1 MNKEIFLNGTSI
13 NVKGLKHDVAGSLH
27 KITVVFDVN
36 SEEYHDIAV
45 LLYEKNFE
53 VSVPSLQLA
62 FSGEIVHYYTSLTNL
77 YEKGN
82 VGEYTV
88 TFLEKERETQ

>member
-1 MNKEIFLNGTSI
+1 MNNEILLNGTSI
-13 NVKGLKHDVAGSLH
+13 KVKSLNHNLAGSLH
-27 KITVVFDVN
+27 KITVVFNVN

-45 LLYEKNFE
+45 LLYEKSFQ

-62 FSGEIVHYYTSLTNL
+62 FTGEIVHYFTSLTNL

-88 TFLEKERETQ
+88 TFSEKERETQ

>member
-1 MNKEIFLNGTSI
+1 MNNEIRLNGTSI
-13 NVKGLKHDVAGSLH
+13 KVKSLNHDVAGGLH
-27 KITVVFDVN
+27 KITVVFNVN

-45 LLYEKNFE
+45 LLYEKSFQ

-62 FSGEIVHYYTSLTNL
+62 FTGEIVHYYTSLTNL

-88 TFLEKERETQ
+88 TFLEKEQETQ